1 MDHRQRG
8 PGQGPEDERSGR
20 SRRPGAHDHGAAP
33 VTAGSPTS
41 CSAANSAHPGARQ
54 SLPGPGLVG
63 SVRPREFDWGLP
75 ACAVGVSPHFAR
87 CASVAKRSDCSVVT
101 TPATAGARLDTD
113 AVGSTGR
120 SAQAPAGRRS
130 PLHIPR
136 RQASPGWH
144 RSIAAQGR
152 APVKGLIAFRITQAK
167 PYPVRLRPPFQQVLV
182 QSSKPVPGRIY
193 NICYVAV
200 KNGTRRTFTA
210 ANDFS
215 VKLNNSARS
224 KGFPVLTGSQEWKP
238 NQWIVF
244 YVLTQKYYPVSFV
257 GGGFEF
263 DFGGVSSTAVP
274 GPSSIYLRL
283 KYNPATFAQRLNW
296 IVAYGQ
302 GAQLGA
308 GSGTRPSRHGDQ

>member
-1 MDHRQRG
+1 M
-8 PGQGPEDERSGR
+8 
-20 SRRPGAHDHGAAP
+20 
-33 VTAGSPTS
+33 
-41 CSAANSAHPGARQ
+41 
-54 SLPGPGLVG
+54 L
-63 SVRPREFDWGLP
+63 
-75 ACAVGVSPHFAR
+75 
-87 CASVAKRSDCSVVT
+87 
-101 TPATAGARLDTD
+101 
-113 AVGSTGR
+113 
-120 SAQAPAGRRS
+120 
-130 PLHIPR
+130 
-136 RQASPGWH
+136 
-144 RSIAAQGR
+144 
-152 APVKGLIAFRITQAK
+152 AFRITQGR
-167 PYPVRLRPPFQQVLV
+167 PYPVRLKPPFQQVLV

-210 ANDFS
+210 ANDFE

-308 GSGTRPSRHGDQ
+308 GSALGLPDTAINEVVAANTQRIDWAGHF